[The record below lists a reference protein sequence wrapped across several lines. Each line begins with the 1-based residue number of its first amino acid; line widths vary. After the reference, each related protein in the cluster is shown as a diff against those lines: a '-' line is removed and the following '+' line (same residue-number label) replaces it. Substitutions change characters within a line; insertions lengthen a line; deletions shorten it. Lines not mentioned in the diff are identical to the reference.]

1 MGSCVPGWVWPD
13 SNTNTI
19 YWICDTERGNKS
31 LLFDQVHTAVQCMF
45 IVSISCRIPTRADYD
60 LLLAPTAVCAQDLNM
75 GVGICLLV
83 GVNVLLRY
91 SLYCNG
97 VTKKGWGRVPDSGT
111 LSTAFRASPFMHSL
125 LTTSALLR
133 GLLLYSK
140 PLITPRHSP
149 HHNLSSPYLL
159 PTALL
164 LHPSSSSSSSLRVRL
179 VAAPPHNTCPS
190 PPHPPA
196 HTSTS

>member
-1 MGSCVPGWVWPD
+1 MRVRWGFACGVEWGESVQLQPYTLGLQLSRIPTRLINSVIRVRGVRGVVPKRRRWVAASRVGCGQILIPILYIGFVTPNAGTNHYC
-13 SNTNTI
+13 SN
-19 YWICDTERGNKS
+19 
-31 LLFDQVHTAVQCMF
+31 QVHTAVQCMF

-111 LSTAFRASPFMHSL
+111 LSTTFRASPFMHSL
-125 LTTSALLR
+125 LATSALLR
-133 GLLLYSK
+133 GLLLY
-140 PLITPRHSP
+140 
-149 HHNLSSPYLL
+149 
-159 PTALL
+159 
-164 LHPSSSSSSSLRVRL
+164 
-179 VAAPPHNTCPS
+179 
-190 PPHPPA
+190 
-196 HTSTS
+196 